1 MNFRSNSIIFLLLV
15 LVGILIGVVIMLL
28 QNDGQRRPV
37 ELKAGSTITIGS
49 QELEENIGLEAPF
62 IQFKKVAS
70 QVTPTVVFIESTIV
84 QERMNMPNDEIH
96 RGRGNQEMWERFL
109 PGRRMSVAG
118 SGVLISQDGYIL
130 TNHHVI
136 ANADRGRVTVS
147 LQDKR
152 TYRARIIG
160 QDPNTDLA
168 VIKIDDENL
177 PHISIGN
184 SDDVE
189 VGDWVLAVGNP
200 FRLKS
205 TVTAGIVSALGRNVD
220 IINTPMRIES
230 FIQTDAAIN
239 RGNSGGALVDVTGN
253 LIGINTAIAT
263 ETGVYEG
270 YGFAIPINMAVKIA
284 RDMIEYGE
292 VKRAYLGVEIQSL
305 SFDSAQNLGLNQ
317 ASGVL
322 VSRVVK
328 NGSADRAGI
337 QRSDVILEVNGQAVN
352 ESHELQARIALLRP
366 GDDVSLRIWSKGQE
380 KLVKVKVV
388 GNEHESVR
396 ELLGSNRSDQNP
408 IEIEQQSIHQEQAF
422 DAGFTVT
429 EINNSQDIKAFDLV
443 ITKVNRGNKAD
454 KAGMQIDDVIT
465 QVNGREVNS
474 LTDIR
479 NEYDRVPSGASVR
492 FRIKRKSGSTLFLSI
507 IK

>member
-1 MNFRSNSIIFLLLV
+1 MNVRSNSIVFILLV
-15 LVGILIGVVIMLL
+15 VVGILIGVVIMLL
-28 QNDGQRRPV
+28 QSNGQQRPV
-37 ELKAGSTITIGS
+37 ELKAGSTITVGN
-49 QELEENIGLEAPF
+49 QEIEDNIGLDAPF

-70 QVTPTVVFIESTIV
+70 LVTPTVVFIEATIV
-84 QERMNMPNDEIH
+84 QERMKMPNDDIH
-96 RGRGNQEMWERFL
+96 RGRGDQDIWDRFL

-118 SGVLISQDGYIL
+118 SGVIISQDGYIL
-130 TNHHVI
+130 TNQHVI

-177 PHISIGN
+177 PHITIGN
-184 SDDVE
+184 SDQVE

-284 RDMIEYGE
+284 KDMIEFGE
-292 VKRAYLGVEIQSL
+292 VKRAFLGVEIQSL
-305 SFDSAQNLGLNQ
+305 SFDAAQNLGLNQ

-337 QRSDVILEVNGQAVN
+337 KPQDVILEVNGQVVN
-352 ESHELQARIALLRP
+352 ESHELQARIVLARP
-366 GDDVSLRIWSKGQE
+366 GEDVDLRVWSKGQE
-380 KLVKVKVV
+380 KRMKVRVV
-388 GNEHESVR
+388 GNDDQSVR
-396 ELLGSNRSDQNP
+396 ELLGNLNSQERPLKVDQEP
-408 IEIEQQSIHQEQAF
+408 IHREEAYE
-422 DAGFTVT
+422 AGFKIT
-429 EINNSQDIKAFDLV
+429 EMSRVDDDTTFDLLV
-443 ITKVNRGNKAD
+443 SRIEPGSEAF
-454 KAGMQIDDVIT
+454 KAGMRVDDIIITLNDQDVVTLDEFNKVFQQIKTGAYFGVT
-465 QVNGREVNS
+465 LKR
-474 LTDIR
+474 
-479 NEYDRVPSGASVR
+479 PSGSLLKIR
-492 FRIKRKSGSTLFLSI
+492 LRK
-507 IK
+507 

>member
-1 MNFRSNSIIFLLLV
+1 MNFRSNSIVFVLLV
-15 LVGILIGVVIMLL
+15 IVGILIGVVIMLL
-28 QNDGQRRPV
+28 QDNGHRRPV
-37 ELKAGSTITIGS
+37 ELKAGSTTTVS
-49 QELEENIGLEAPF
+49 DQNMELNTGLDAPF

-70 QVTPTVVFIESTIV
+70 EVTPTVVFIESTIV

-96 RGRGNQEMWERFL
+96 RGKGNQDMWDRFL

-118 SGVLISQDGYIL
+118 SGVLISHDGYIL

-177 PHISIGN
+177 PHIPIGN
-184 SDDVE
+184 SDFVE

-200 FRLKS
+200 FRLRS

-263 ETGVYEG
+263 ESGVYEG
-270 YGFAIPINMAVKIA
+270 YGFAIPINMAIKIA
-284 RDMIEYGE
+284 KDMIEYGD

-305 SFDSAQNLGLNQ
+305 SFDTAQKMGLNE
-317 ASGVL
+317 ARGVI

-328 NGSADRAGI
+328 NGSADKAGI
-337 QRSDVILEVNGQAVN
+337 KPQDIILEVNGMTVN
-352 ESHELQARIALLRP
+352 ESHELQARIALARP
-366 GDDVSLRIWSKGQE
+366 GEDVDLRIWTNGQE
-380 KLVKVKVV
+380 KRIKVRVV
-388 GNEHESVR
+388 GNDDDSVR
-396 ELLGSNRSDQNP
+396 ELLGSLNAQERP
-408 IEIEQQSIHQEQAF
+408 IEVDQEPLHQEEVYQ
-422 DAGFTVT
+422 AGFKITQLNRVDDV
-429 EINNSQDIKAFDLV
+429 NAFDLIISNV
-443 ITKVNRGNKAD
+443 ESGSKAY
-454 KAGMQIDDVIT
+454 KAGLRVDDVI
-465 QVNGREVNS
+465 VNLNGQNVAS
-474 LTDIR
+474 LIDFNRIYEQISLGAAVRFTVKR
-479 NEYDRVPSGASVR
+479 PSGSLLKVN
-492 FRIKRKSGSTLFLSI
+492 FKK
-507 IK
+507 

>member
-1 MNFRSNSIIFLLLV
+1 MNFRSNSIVFLLLV
-15 LVGILIGVVIMLL
+15 IVGILIGVVIMLL
-28 QNDGQRRPV
+28 QNDGQKRPV

-49 QELEENIGLEAPF
+49 QEIEDNIGLEAPF

-70 QVTPTVVFIESTIV
+70 EVTPTVVFIESTII
-84 QERMNMPNDEIH
+84 QERMNMPDDEIH
-96 RGRGNQEMWERFL
+96 RGRGNQDMWERFL

-118 SGVLISQDGYIL
+118 SGVLISHDGYIL

-168 VIKIDDENL
+168 VIKIDDQDL
-177 PHISIGN
+177 PHIPIGN
-184 SDDVE
+184 SDRVE

-239 RGNSGGALVDVTGN
+239 RGNSGGALVDVAGN

-284 RDMIEYGE
+284 RDMIEFGE

-305 SFDSAQNLGLNQ
+305 SFDTAQKLGLNQ

-328 NGSADRAGI
+328 NGSADRAGL
-337 QRSDVILEVNGQAVN
+337 QLRDVILEVNGQPVN
-352 ESHELQARIALLRP
+352 ESHELQARIALARP
-366 GDDVSLRIWSKGQE
+366 GDDVKLRVWSKGQD
-380 KLVKVKVV
+380 KQINVKVV
-388 GNEHESVR
+388 GNDHTSVR
-396 ELLGSNRSDQNP
+396 ELLGTFRSEDRP
-408 IEIEQQSIHQEQAF
+408 IDIEPDPIHREEVF
-422 DAGFTVT
+422 DVGFKIT
-429 EINNSQDIKAFDLV
+429 EINNVGNIDAFDLI
-443 ITKVNRGNKAD
+443 ITDVQIGSKAE
-454 KAGMQIDDVIT
+454 KAGIRVDDQVTQINGEDVT
-465 QVNGREVNS
+465 SLSEWNREYNQIKTGATFKIMVQRGSRTS
-474 LTDIR
+474 L
-479 NEYDRVPSGASVR
+479 
-492 FRIKRKSGSTLFLSI
+492 I
-507 IK
+507 ISLQK